1 LKERDGEMEND
12 EGKDKVATK
21 DGKKPEEFFNPV

>member
-1 LKERDGEMEND
+1 MEND